1 MFYCLK
7 NLIFAISLWD
17 AGWWHY
23 RVPAPLSHLFP
34 VNSSVQGRSRWWTF
48 ICAGL
53 TVVFFELS
61 VLLAFIFSY
70 EVWFVRPKFIFSFYR
85 EIFHLKLPFRSLLCL
100 GQAGIAT
107 DLFYRSRFLEGDG
120 VAMLGPSPKSSH
132 ITPLLRGPIRKK
144 KSNGRISSSIL
155 LCSLF
160 LFLFERCP
168 HFCHQIVLRVSAGFR
183 TFLGALLL

>member
-23 RVPAPLSHLFP
+23 RVPAPLSHLFSSKLEHAGKVP
-34 VNSSVQGRSRWWTF
+34 MVNLYLCWPHS
-48 ICAGL
+48 C
-53 TVVFFELS
+53 FFELS

-70 EVWFVRPKFIFSFYR
+70 EVWFIRPKLIFSFYR

-107 DLFYRSRFLEGDG
+107 DLFYRSRFFEGDG
-120 VAMLGPSPKSSH
+120 VAMSGPPPKSSH
-132 ITPLLRGPIRKK
+132 ITPLLKGPIRKE
-144 KSNGRISSSIL
+144 KSNGWISSSIL